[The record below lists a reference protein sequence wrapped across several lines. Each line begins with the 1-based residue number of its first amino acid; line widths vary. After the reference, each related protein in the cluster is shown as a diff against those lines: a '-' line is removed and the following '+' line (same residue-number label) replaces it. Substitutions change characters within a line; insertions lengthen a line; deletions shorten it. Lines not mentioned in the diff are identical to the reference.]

1 LTNYNNYFIILLV
14 QHTAAHFPFRSFV
27 YEVKN
32 MSRLNTY
39 LGIGEA
45 VLAII
50 LILGMLVLII
60 VSVIHSFMNPE
71 PKKEP
76 RPPTKHER
84 FERFGSGTTVVL
96 RRD

>member
-1 LTNYNNYFIILLV
+1 
-14 QHTAAHFPFRSFV
+14 
-27 YEVKN
+27 

-50 LILGMLVLII
+50 LLIAMFI
-60 VSVIHSFMNPE
+60 VVIMSVINGIVDSGK
-71 PKKEP
+71 KKEP
-76 RPPTKHER
+76 RPPTKRER
-84 FERFGSGTTVVL
+84 LEHFGSGTTVVL